1 MKIAYP
7 KPTIKHGLRV
17 RSRAGSGMVID
28 KVGPA
33 DKLTVVGNK
42 RVKTT
47 TWLEIR
53 YIGRQ
58 GTERGGWVAKQFLDI
73 REEVD
78 LDPIA
83 HLGESLAR
91 ASDPLATLEK
101 RGIHIP
107 DGAEIVP
114 NGNKVGG
121 VILVLISAGVIVAV
135 LLKTAGAW

>member
-1 MKIAYP
+1 
-7 KPTIKHGLRV
+7 
-17 RSRAGSGMVID
+17 MVID
-28 KVGPA
+28 KVGREN
-33 DKLTVVGNK
+33 KLTIVGNK

-47 TWLEIR
+47 TWVKVR

-73 REEVD
+73 REEVA

-83 HLGESLAR
+83 HLGSSLAA
-91 ASDPLATLEK
+91 ASDPLATLEE

-107 DGAEIVP
+107 DGAELIP

-121 VILVLISAGVIVAV
+121 AIMVLISAGIIIAV